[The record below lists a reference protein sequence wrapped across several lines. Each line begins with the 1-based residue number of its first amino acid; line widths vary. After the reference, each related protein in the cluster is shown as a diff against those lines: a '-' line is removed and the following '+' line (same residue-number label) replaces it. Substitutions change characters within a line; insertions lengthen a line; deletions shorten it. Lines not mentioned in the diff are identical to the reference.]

1 MCGNHTCSVFFN
13 DRPAFPFFQSSST
26 SIERGS
32 GVHMGLGMGISG
44 NLIAGLGLRLGLDI
58 VMGVGMDAD
67 GVVNVFSS
75 CCLDIYS

>member
-1 MCGNHTCSVFFN
+1 M
-13 DRPAFPFFQSSST
+13 
-26 SIERGS
+26 
-32 GVHMGLGMGISG
+32 HMGLGMGISG

-75 CCLDIYS
+75 GCLDIYS